1 MAAILSIMMLTALA
15 LVAGAIYLR
24 RHGGTRM
31 QVALMLVLAAVIV
44 GNVALWTLPGP
55 NNTAPLGQQ
64 PK

>member
-31 QVALMLVLAAVIV
+31 QVALMLVLAVVIV
-44 GNVALWTLPGP
+44 ANVALWASLP
-55 NNTAPLGQQ
+55 APHAAVQDQ
-64 PK
+64 VAK